1 MARLF
6 TQLHHILA
14 CHHDLVIHG
23 CYLSLCNALRRGYSK
38 AFVGFL
44 PSLCLSHLDLVH
56 TMETKPLHASSS
68 NLADMLNMM
77 RG

>member
-38 AFVGFL
+38 AFVVFFAIPVSVTLG
-44 PSLCLSHLDLVH
+44 PCAHDG
-56 TMETKPLHASSS
+56 
-68 NLADMLNMM
+68 D
-77 RG
+77 